1 MNYITPFDDY
11 PIHQAIEPI
20 TIPGPTDRNF
30 YDRYF
35 FNGMDPENEYIFEIG
50 IGLYPN
56 RHVIDA
62 HFSISYK
69 EKQYSFHA
77 SQRLDQARVPIKIG
91 PMTLT
96 VDEPMNELT
105 FVLDD
110 PDNKLNCNLKFSAN
124 SVAHQEPRSL
134 MMEGTR
140 TIMNTIRFTQLGK
153 WTGTILTEA
162 GSLTPTEIYG
172 IRDRSWGVRPV
183 GEPEGG
189 APGMLNK
196 EPGVY
201 WCWAPVH
208 FKNFCTQ
215 FGTFQDNDGNTT
227 QISGHKLPLYDD
239 MTLAP
244 GEIEVETIHSLHHSV
259 NWQKGTRWATG
270 ANISG
275 QMKNKDEF
283 DLKLNTFGP
292 IFFCKGIG
300 YQHDEWKHG
309 IWKGELE
316 TGYEVWDLTSI
327 DPGDYTFFHTHQM
340 ANATLGSETG
350 IGMLENLV
358 VGRHDPSGFKDFF
371 DGAE

>member
-1 MNYITPFDDY
+1 
-11 PIHQAIEPI
+11 
-20 TIPGPTDRNF
+20 
-30 YDRYF
+30 
-35 FNGMDPENEYIFEIG
+35 MDPENEYIFEIG

-96 VDEPMNELT
+96 IDEPMNELT
-105 FVLDD
+105 FLLDD

-153 WTGTILTEA
+153 WTGTIVTEA
-162 GSLTPTEIYG
+162 GSLSPTEIYG

-292 IFFCKGIG
+292 VFFCKGIG